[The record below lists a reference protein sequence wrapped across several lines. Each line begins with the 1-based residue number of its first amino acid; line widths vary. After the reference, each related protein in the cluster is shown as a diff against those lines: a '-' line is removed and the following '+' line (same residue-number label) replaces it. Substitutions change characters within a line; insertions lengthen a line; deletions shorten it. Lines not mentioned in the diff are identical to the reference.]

1 MGFQVAKY
9 FGTDKTPLQQGN
21 DHGTAAPY
29 GTFKTKDGNIN
40 IAASRQQMWEKLCR
54 VLGIEDLVNDPRF
67 GTIPDRVKNKEQLKT
82 ILEDKLA
89 CRVSDEWVAILN
101 NEGIACGPIYTVD
114 EVFKDKQVLHQ
125 EMLME
130 VEHYLTGKIKMVG
143 FPVKM
148 GRSPCK
154 ISLPPPH
161 LGEHTHEILRELNYS
176 EEDIKE
182 FKRNYVI

>member
-1 MGFQVAKY
+1 MGEKDSW
-9 FGTDKTPLQQGN
+9 TDLLPEEFREALLSDPKML
-21 DHGTAAPY
+21 
-29 GTFKTKDGNIN
+29 
-40 IAASRQQMWEKLCR
+40 RKLCR
-54 VLGIEDLVNDPRF
+54 LGGYKDVEML
-67 GTIPDRVKNKEQLKT
+67 
-82 ILEDKLA
+82 
-89 CRVSDEWVAILN
+89 
-101 NEGIACGPIYTVD
+101 VD

-125 EMLME
+125 EMLLE
-130 VEHYLTGKIKMVG
+130 IEHYITGKIKMVG